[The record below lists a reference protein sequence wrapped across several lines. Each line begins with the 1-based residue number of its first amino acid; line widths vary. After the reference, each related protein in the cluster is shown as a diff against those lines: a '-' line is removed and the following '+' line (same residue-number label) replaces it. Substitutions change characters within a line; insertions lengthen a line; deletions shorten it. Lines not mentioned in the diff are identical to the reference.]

1 MNNNQLTSQPSEG
14 IRLTA
19 IEIHNKDFNR
29 KLRGFDE
36 DQVNEF
42 LDQIIM
48 DYEAFEKQIRDLKEK
63 VAQLSNPSDIRSVN
77 NASDTKQIHQRIRE
91 LEIYCFGNAKD

>member
-1 MNNNQLTSQPSEG
+1 MN
-14 IRLTA
+14 RLTA
-19 IEIHNKDFNR
+19 LEIHNKEFGR
-29 KLRGFDE
+29 KLRGYDE

-48 DYEAFEKQIRDLKEK
+48 DYEAFEKQIQDLKEK
-63 VAQLSNPSDIRSVN
+63 VAQLSNASDSRSVTS
-77 NASDTKQIHQRIRE
+77 ASDTRQIHQRIRE